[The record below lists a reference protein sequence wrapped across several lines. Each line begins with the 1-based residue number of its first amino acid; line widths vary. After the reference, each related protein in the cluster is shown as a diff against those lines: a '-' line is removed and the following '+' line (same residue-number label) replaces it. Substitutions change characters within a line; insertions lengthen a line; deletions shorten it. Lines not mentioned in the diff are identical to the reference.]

1 MRATTRRDFIK
12 SVGIATASLVMARCI
27 PFGGKDDSPRG
38 RLRNCWL
45 RLDWLAQQTQ
55 EDFER
60 GDQALD
66 ELVADHRTALN
77 DLVAA
82 GELGV
87 AVADQMQVA
96 FTEAAHHVWRSNAP
110 ITCYEAVM
118 MDYTPASSGQLT
130 QQADLLAEMAKGG
143 DLDPATV
150 AQAQAAIERDIAFLN
165 LSDAET
171 QTLYD
176 ELIAAAGDTYDF
188 PSFDELDLEV
198 TLEAAEAARFLVN
211 LLLRRTE

>member
-1 MRATTRRDFIK
+1 MRSTRRDFIK
-12 SVGIATASLVMARCI
+12 SVGITIASLVVVRCI
-27 PFGGKDDSPRG
+27 PFGGDDNSPRG

-45 RLDWLAQQTQ
+45 RFDWLAQQTQ

-66 ELVADHRTALN
+66 GLVTDHRAALN
-77 DLVAA
+77 DLVTA
-82 GELGV
+82 GELDA

-96 FTEAAHHVWRSNAP
+96 FAEAAHHVWRSNAP

-118 MDYTPASSGQLT
+118 ADYTPASSDQLT
-130 QQADLLAEMAKGG
+130 QQADLLAEIAQSG

-165 LSDAET
+165 LSDAEI
-171 QTLYD
+171 QALYD
-176 ELIAAAGDTYDF
+176 KLIAAAGDTHDF
-188 PSFDELDLEV
+188 PSLDGLDLDIPP
-198 TLEAAEAARFLVN
+198 EAAEAARFLVE
-211 LLLRRTE
+211 LLLGE